1 MQERLTRQRP
11 SSATEAHPQ
20 PCAVGPTT
28 VIRPTRGWAPV
39 RLGDLVRFRELLYF
53 LVWSELKVRY
63 KQTVLGVAW
72 AVIQPLA
79 IMIVFSVFFGI
90 VAGIRS
96 DTDIPYPIFAFSG
109 VVVWQYFSTALSRAS
124 NSMLEQQALIT
135 KVYFPRLVVPV
146 AAVVAGLVDFAFAF
160 AVLVPLIGFYPDV
173 GFSPTAAI
181 FTLPLFL
188 LLAVLSA
195 LSVSLWFSALMV
207 QYRDVRLLMNVV
219 MQLWFFATPIIY
231 PSSLVPGSWRPYYEA
246 LNPMVGVVEGFRWAL
261 LDGAEVP
268 NPTTLAISVAIVAVV
283 LIGGLYYFR
292 RVERIF
298 ADVV

>member
-1 MQERLTRQRP
+1 MTRRNT
-11 SSATEAHPQ
+11 SSAIEEHPLPYEAL
-20 PCAVGPTT
+20 PTT
-28 VIRPTRGWAPV
+28 VIRPTRGWVPV
-39 RLGDLVRFRELLYF
+39 RLGDLLRFRELLFF

-79 IMIVFSVFFGI
+79 IMVVFTVFFGI
-90 VAGIRS
+90 VVRVPTGEL
-96 DTDIPYPIFAFSG
+96 PYPIFAFSG
-109 VVVWQYFSTALSRAS
+109 VVVWQYFATALSRAS
-124 NSMLEQQALIT
+124 NSMLEQQSLIT

-160 AVLVPLIGFYPDV
+160 AVLVPLIAFYPGA
-173 GFSPTAAI
+173 GFSPSIAV

-188 LLAVLSA
+188 LLAVMSA
-195 LSVSLWFSALMV
+195 LSVSLWLSALMV
-207 QYRDVRLLMNVV
+207 QYRDVRLLMNVI

-231 PSSLVPGSWRPYYEA
+231 PSSLVPGSWRPFYEA

-261 LDGAEVP
+261 LDGAEAP
-268 NPTTLAISVAIVAVV
+268 NPTTLAVSVALVIVV
-283 LIGGLYYFR
+283 LVGGLYYFR

>member
-1 MQERLTRQRP
+1 M
-11 SSATEAHPQ
+11 
-20 PCAVGPTT
+20 T
-28 VIRPTRGWAPV
+28 VIQTTRGWAPV
-39 RLGDLVRFRELLYF
+39 RLGDLLRFRELLYF
-53 LVWSELKVRY
+53 LVWSDLKVRY

-79 IMIVFSVFFGI
+79 IMVVFTVFFGM
-90 VAGIRS
+90 VVRVP
-96 DTDIPYPIFAFSG
+96 TEIPYPIFAFTG
-109 VVVWQYFSTALSRAS
+109 VVVWQYFATALSRAS

-146 AAVVAGLVDFAFAF
+146 SSVVAGLVDFAFAF
-160 AVLVPLIGFYPDV
+160 AVLVPLIGFYPGA
-173 GFSPTAAI
+173 GFSPSTAVFA
-181 FTLPLFL
+181 LPLFL

-231 PSSLVPGSWRPYYEA
+231 PSSLVPGSWRVFYEA

-261 LDGAEVP
+261 IGGAEAP
-268 NPTTLAISVAIVAVV
+268 NPTTLAVSVVLVAVV
-283 LIGGLYYFR
+283 LVGGLYYFR